1 MGKQRTGI
9 LSVLNSKNKLRKR
22 RGQPP
27 LNPEIK
33 VGIIARIKMYKRL
46 TPYKAWLQI
55 TKLKNFPWILK
66 LHFKNRKGNA
76 DWWIKRFERPESE
89 TGIRQNFWRNH
100 LQKYFQTNKKK

>member
-9 LSVLNSKNKLRKR
+9 LSVLNSKNKLRKS
-22 RGQPP
+22 RGHPP

-76 DWWIKRFERPESE
+76 DWWIKRFEQPERD

-100 LQKYFQTNKKK
+100 LQKHFQTNKKK